1 MTNLTKKFNLTDLQ
15 NEVSADFITL
25 IKETY
30 DYMAWEFAVE
40 SKKEWNDENQEFEDT
55 EIFVGFNHNYIYDSV
70 KKNEDTQKILDLIE
84 FEENDLSLVLETI
97 ANEYLCILEEETKD
111 YFLRDIESEIEKE
124 LDEYCSVFFDSIKEE
139 LEEREKEF
147 PNVEEWGYT
156 FDPQGTEVYNRD
168 SIKEIVEKYT
178 NLINVSDVSEYLE
191 SKAFEFASEYAWG
204 VISSCFND
212 LGYKLNNY
220 ETSQNYNQPV
230 YTKQNDDFEG

>member
-1 MTNLTKKFNLTDLQ
+1 MTNLTKKFNLKDLQ
-15 NEVSADFITL
+15 NEVSEDFITL

-30 DYMAWEFAVE
+30 NIKATEFAF
-40 SKKEWNDENQEFEDT
+40 DENT
-55 EIFVGFNHNYIYDSV
+55 NIFIGFDDDYIYYSV
-70 KKNEDTQKILDLIE
+70 KQNEDTQKILDLIE
-84 FEENDLSLVLETI
+84 FDENDLSLVLEII
-97 ANEYLCILEEETKD
+97 ANEYICILEEENKD
-111 YFLRDIESEIEKE
+111 YIFNSIKSEIESD